1 MIKLLNRLLII
12 MVMLIITT
20 SPALA
25 LEKVGTTSF
34 QFLKVMS
41 DARATAMGDA
51 YVAVSSSSDA
61 VFWNP
66 GALTKVE
73 KFDFT
78 FSQMDYFL
86 DVVHYAFS
94 GAYSLGS
101 LGTIGVQG
109 AYADIGEIGVTRVE
123 NLLVGEEEYIP
134 GITGETIHPYA
145 MVIGLSYAKKLTDK
159 FSFGLT
165 AKYIRED
172 MDFNSSYMKNGK
184 NVALSSIA
192 FDLGLVYD
200 TGFRSLQ
207 LAAAVRH
214 FGPEVSYVNKGY
226 PMPQTFDIGVA
237 GYLMGPGENFG
248 IQSEKQTLLFSADL
262 IQPRDYDQQYHL
274 GLEYGLYNMLFL
286 RAGYKINYDVEN
298 FTAGFGLNYSNY
310 RIDYSFANF
319 GEFLDSVHRFSIG
332 INI

>member
-1 MIKLLNRLLII
+1 MIQLMKRLLII
-12 MVMLIITT
+12 TSVLIIAI

-34 QFLKVMS
+34 QFLKVMT

-51 YVAVSSSSDA
+51 YAAVTSSSDA

-66 GALTKVE
+66 AALTKV
-73 KFDFT
+73 KHFDFT

-86 DVVHYAFS
+86 DVVHYSFS
-94 GAYSLGS
+94 GAYSLGRFGS
-101 LGTIGVQG
+101 IGVQA
-109 AYADIGEIGVTRVE
+109 AYVDIGEIDVTRVDA
-123 NLLVGEEEYIP
+123 LSVGEDEYIP
-134 GITGETIHPYA
+134 GITGEVIHPNA
-145 MVIGLSYAKKLTDK
+145 MVFGVSYAIQLTDK

-165 AKYIRED
+165 QKYIRED
-172 MDFNSSYMKNGK
+172 MGFSSSYMKNGK
-184 NVALSSIA
+184 NVELSSVA
-192 FDLGLVYD
+192 FDMGLVYD
-200 TGFRSLQ
+200 TGFRTLQ

-214 FGPEVSYVNKGY
+214 FGPEISYVDKGY
-226 PMPQTFDIGVA
+226 PMPQTFDIGIA
-237 GYLMGPGENFG
+237 AYLLGPDDNFG
-248 IQSEKQTLLFSADL
+248 FISNNQTLLFSADL
-262 IQPRDYDQQYHL
+262 LQPRDYDQQYNI
-274 GLEYGLYNMLFL
+274 GMEYGFNNLLFL

-319 GEFLDSVHRFSIG
+319 GEYLDSVHRFSIG